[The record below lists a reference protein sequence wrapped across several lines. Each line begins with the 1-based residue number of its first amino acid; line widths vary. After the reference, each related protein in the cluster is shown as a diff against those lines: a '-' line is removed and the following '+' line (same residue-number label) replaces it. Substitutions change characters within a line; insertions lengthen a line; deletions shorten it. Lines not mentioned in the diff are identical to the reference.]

1 MIVEEKKIGEC
12 KVNYDDDAYKGK
24 SEEEIQ
30 QIIDVLSTCIV
41 CCIQQKKIA

>member
-24 SEEEIQ
+24 TEEEIQ
-30 QIIDVLSTCIV
+30 QIVDAFSIFIIGCM
-41 CCIQQKKIA
+41 QKRKTA